1 VKLTLTFFITI
12 QKVGKDVSKL
22 ILAAATTTS
31 VLEQGPKLLQFK
43 IFYFS
48 FDGLVT
54 EKQEVEHC
62 AMLEMM
68 RNVHR

>member
-1 VKLTLTFFITI
+1 
-12 QKVGKDVSKL
+12 L

-43 IFYFS
+43 IFYFI
-48 FDGLVT
+48 FDGLVI
-54 EKQEVEHC
+54 EKQEVEYC